1 MEKKTAPQRGENEL
15 ELTKKDAMSERLVNI
30 ALTVITALGV
40 ALGMHVFVYPT
51 EFAPSGVDGMAT
63 VLQAVTGINAGFFT
77 VAINLPLLI
86 AAWFVLKRRY
96 VYYTVLYT
104 LFLSAF
110 LILLAKIDFYA
121 YEPHGE
127 RMLPAIFGG
136 IAHGLTGIMLR
147 LGASSGGV
155 DVIAGMIQ
163 KKRSHRDV
171 EKIISLISF
180 ATVAVSYLVYRN
192 FESVLL
198 SVVEIIV
205 CERITALIL
214 RTTRLAIKCE
224 IVTNEAE
231 AVRAALMN
239 KMSIDDFEI
248 PLHRGCGDG
257 NTEVLF
263 CVIRR
268 RQLPE
273 MLRILR
279 SFPNTVI
286 YYSDVMGIA

>member
-1 MEKKTAPQRGENEL
+1 MEMLKNIS
-15 ELTKKDAMSERLVNI
+15 LTIL
-30 ALTVITALGV
+30 TALGV

-63 VLQAVTGINAGFFT
+63 VLQALTGINAGFFT

-86 AAWFVLKRRY
+86 CAWFVLKKRY
-96 VYYTVLYT
+96 VYYTLLYT
-104 LFLSAF
+104 VFLSFF
-110 LILLAKIDFYA
+110 LVLLAKIDFFA

-127 RMLPAIFGG
+127 RLLPAIFGG

-163 KKRSHRDV
+163 KKHSHRDV
-171 EKIISLISF
+171 EKIISIISF

-198 SVVEIIV
+198 SIVEIIV

-214 RTTRLAIKCE
+214 RTTRMAIKCE
-224 IVTNEAE
+224 IVTQNSEEVREA
-231 AVRAALMN
+231 LL
-239 KMSIDDFEI
+239 KKI
-248 PLHRGCGDG
+248 PEESFVVPLRSGGSQDSCG
-257 NTEVLF
+257 VLY
-263 CVIRR
+263 CVIRN

-273 MLRILR
+273 LLQIVGTY
-279 SFPNTVI
+279 PKTVV
-286 YYSDVMGIA
+286 YYSDVMGVVETSSSAAPK

>member
-1 MEKKTAPQRGENEL
+1 MDIEKTLTAG
-15 ELTKKDAMSERLVNI
+15 ERLKTM
-30 ALTVITALGV
+30 AWTLFTALCV

-51 EFAPSGVDGMAT
+51 DFAPSGVDGMAT
-63 VLQAVTGINAGFFT
+63 VLQAVTGVNAGFFT

-96 VYYTVLYT
+96 VYYTLLYT
-104 LFLSAF
+104 VLLAFF

-121 YEPHGE
+121 YEPKGE
-127 RMLPAIFGG
+127 RLLPAVFGG
-136 IAHGLTGIMLR
+136 MAHGLTGIMLR

-155 DVIAGMIQ
+155 DVMASMIQ
-163 KKRSHRDV
+163 KKHSHRDV

-198 SVVEIIV
+198 SIVEIIV

-214 RTTRLAIKCE
+214 RTTRTAIRCE
-224 IVTNEAE
+224 IVTAYPD
-231 AVRAALMN
+231 AVRHALTEKN
-239 KMSIDDFEI
+239 SA
-248 PLHRGCGDG
+248 DG
-257 NTEVLF
+257 FAVSLQTVETESASKVLV

-268 RQLPE
+268 RQLSE
-273 MLRILR
+273 LLRILR
-279 SFPNTVI
+279 QFSDTVI
-286 YYSDVMGIA
+286 YYSDVMGVINGGK

>member
-1 MEKKTAPQRGENEL
+1 MEGQEKPLA
-15 ELTKKDAMSERLVNI
+15 SERIKLI
-30 ALTVITALGV
+30 LLTTVTALGV

-63 VLQAVTGINAGFFT
+63 VLQALTGINAGFFT

-86 AAWFVLKRRY
+86 AAWFVLNRRY

-104 LFLSAF
+104 FLLSFF

-121 YEPHGE
+121 YQPHGE
-127 RMLPAIFGG
+127 RLLPAIFGG

-147 LGASSGGV
+147 FGASSGGV
-155 DVIAGMIQ
+155 DVVAGMIQ
-163 KKRSHRDV
+163 KKYSHRDV
-171 EKIISLISF
+171 EKIISWISF

-214 RTTRLAIKCE
+214 RTTRTAIKCE
-224 IVTNEAE
+224 IVTQDTEK
-231 AVRAALMN
+231 VRAALLE
-239 KMSIDDFEI
+239 KLPPESFAI
-248 PLHRGCGDG
+248 PLQVRCTQDSAD
-257 NTEVLF
+257 VLF
-263 CVIRR
+263 CVVRR

-273 MLRILR
+273 LLRILR
-279 SFPNTVI
+279 SFSGTMV
-286 YYSDVMGIA
+286 YYSDVMGIIA